1 MLGSRFCQVPCAEA
15 ATEACS
21 TGVRIGDTGG
31 GYDRPFRPI
40 RSTAVWPPR
49 PVEVIGELA
58 VPRLS
63 AMFAAAFALALLQP
77 EVCVWNS

>member
-1 MLGSRFCQVPCAEA
+1 M
-15 ATEACS
+15 
-21 TGVRIGDTGG
+21 

-77 EVCVWNS
+77 EVCVWKF